1 MAIRFFTE
9 DVPFTLKGKRILSR
23 WIKNVI
29 TKANKKAG
37 AINFILCSDDYL
49 LEINQAYLQHDTYT
63 DIITFDH
70 SEDPETIEGD
80 IYISIDRIR
89 ENASLLNVT
98 LKEELHR
105 VLIHGILHLA
115 GYSDKTPEQ
124 KKVMRQKEDECLELL
139 EP

>member
-29 TKANKKAG
+29 MKANKKAG

-80 IYISIDRIR
+80 IYLSIDRIK
-89 ENASLLNVT
+89 ENSLLLNIT

-124 KKVMRQKEDECLELL
+124 KKVMRRKEDECLELL

>member
-29 TKANKKAG
+29 MKANKKAG

-49 LEINQAYLQHDTYT
+49 LEINQTYLQHDTYT

-80 IYISIDRIR
+80 IYLSIDRIK
-89 ENASLLNVT
+89 ENSLLLNIT

-124 KKVMRQKEDECLELL
+124 KKVMRRKEDECLELL